1 MHRRGDK
8 VALSVKE
15 IKRLYCVEGLGATTI
30 ARQFDCSENTIY
42 RFMKKHSITILP
54 QHEAASRSHLIIQNA
69 IVMKRPTTF
78 TTEIESEICKD
89 YKEYGINSST
99 LAKKYNCTRAIIL
112 KLLKRNGIPKKSK
125 KEILGDQFKG
135 ENNPNFGNGKG
146 MEKENNVRWIHDRTK
161 LKACLRESM
170 RKSLEYATW
179 RKSVFARD
187 EYKCVVCQ
195 SQGYLEAHHIIKLS
209 VLLKD
214 NGITNYDDAIACQ
227 PLWEVGN
234 GVTLCRSCHDKTKHK
249 ESEYA
254 EIFKEVI
261 NQ

>member
-1 MHRRGDK
+1 MAGRILPIP
-8 VALSVKE
+8 LSVKE

-30 ARQFDCSENTIY
+30 ARYLGCSAHTIY
-42 RFMKKHSITILP
+42 RFMAKHNIPILS
-54 QHEAASRSHLIIQNA
+54 QQEAASRSHLIIQNA
-69 IVMKRPTTF
+69 IAMKRPTTF
-78 TTEIESEICKD
+78 TPEMESVICKD
-89 YKEYGINSST
+89 YKEYGVNSST
-99 LAKKYNCTRAIIL
+99 LAKKYDCTRAIIL
-112 KLLKRNGIPKKSK
+112 KLLKRNRIPKKSR

-135 ENNPNFGNGKG
+135 ENNPNFGNGAR
-146 MEKENNVRWIHDRTK
+146 MEKENNVKWIHDRTK

-170 RKSLEYATW
+170 RKSIEYTNW

-187 EYKCVVCQ
+187 GYKCVVCQ
-195 SQGYLEAHHIIKLS
+195 EQGYLEAHHIIKLS

-214 NGITNYDDAIACQ
+214 NGITNYDEAIACQ

-249 ESEYA
+249 ESEYV